1 MFNIE
6 GDMVYQLEKELRTG
20 WQKNRVD
27 AAIQAKRA
35 AKYAQERH
43 KSVDG
48 LGQKIASIPPTAFH
62 FWGQKLGYDCWN
74 DKNFM
79 REFLRDNPECRVN
92 SGGTKEISVGWV
104 PSSSPRSRTVY
115 T

>member
-1 MFNIE
+1 MFEID
-6 GDMVYQLEKELRTG
+6 GSLAVQLEQELRNG
-20 WQKNRVD
+20 WQKNRID
-27 AAIQAKRA
+27 AAIEAKQA
-35 AKYAQERH
+35 AKYAYQKH

-48 LGQKIASIPPTAFH
+48 IGQKIASIPPTAFH

-74 DKNFM
+74 DKGFM

-92 SGGTKEISVGWV
+92 SGGTKDIHVGWV

-115 T
+115 K